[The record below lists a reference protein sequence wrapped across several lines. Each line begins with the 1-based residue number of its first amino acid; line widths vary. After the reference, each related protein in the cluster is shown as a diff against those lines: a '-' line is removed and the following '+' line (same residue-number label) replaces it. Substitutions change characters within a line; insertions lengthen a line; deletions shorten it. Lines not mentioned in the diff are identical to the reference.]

1 MLWYQKGSF
10 GLVFFTALIV
20 IGLSLL
26 NDVIANVFSAV
37 IMLGAFVFFTKKY
50 SKNYTLNFEPKLPD
64 KNGVAISLAASAAL
78 AVAFIGIGMFFN
90 RPVHELDLMV
100 LAGTL
105 LFVTAQE
112 FFWRG
117 TLQKLFCCKM
127 NPKAAITITTAL
139 FALSQTATTLFNGIM
154 IGNVLFAATEGLVLG
169 AIVYKT
175 NKTELAVLS
184 RILVVLAIYLL
195 I

>member
-10 GLVFFTALIV
+10 GLVFFIALIV

-26 NDVIANVFSAV
+26 NNVTANVFSAV
-37 IMLGAFVFFTKKY
+37 IMLGAFVFFIKKY
-50 SKNYTLNFEPKLPD
+50 SKNYILNFEPKLPD
-64 KNGVAISLAASAAL
+64 KNGAAISLAASAAL
-78 AVAFIGIGMFFN
+78 AVAFIGICVFFK
-90 RPVHELDLMV
+90 PVHEPDLVV

-105 LFVTAQE
+105 LLVTAQE

-117 TLQKLFCCKM
+117 TLQKLFCCRI
-127 NPKAAITITTAL
+127 NPKAAIVITTAL
-139 FALSQTATTLFNGIM
+139 FTLSQTATMLFSSVA
-154 IGNVLFAATEGLVLG
+154 GNVLFAATEGLVLG
-169 AIVYKT
+169 ALVYKT

>member
-10 GLVFFTALIV
+10 GLVFFIALIV

-26 NDVIANVFSAV
+26 NNVAANISSAV
-37 IMLGAFVFFTKKY
+37 IMLGAFVFFIKKY

-64 KNGVAISLAASAAL
+64 KSGAAISLVASAAL
-78 AVAFIGIGMFFN
+78 AVAFIGICSFFN
-90 RPVHELDLMV
+90 RPVHEPDPAI

-117 TLQKLFCCKM
+117 TLQKLFCCRI
-127 NPKAAITITTAL
+127 NPKAAIVITTAL
-139 FALSQTATTLFNGIM
+139 FTLSQTATMLFSSVT
-154 IGNVLFAATEGLVLG
+154 GNVLFAATEGLVLG
-169 AIVYKT
+169 ALVYKT